1 MRLRHIAGMGQES
14 THIDELRLNNR
25 LRFGAEIPKEY
36 GTVIAAGP
44 KGSVQNEAFAH
55 GANASEGGYFGPMV
69 ERVTL
74 HILDSDSARRAQLAR
89 LAFAAGHHAE
99 IYGSIDELLA
109 HAPSN
114 GLLLAHDDPPGE
126 AVPALIGAMMRA
138 GHWLPVIAIGDAPET
153 WAVVRTIKAGALD
166 YLAIPS
172 QIAPLNEAIAR
183 AAHEA
188 ETHRVQRARAAEA
201 RQRIARLSLR
211 EREVLDRLAEG
222 CSNKAI
228 ARDLDISPRT
238 VEIHRMKMMGKL
250 GARHAAE
257 AVRLRIEATGLD
269 EVA

>member
-1 MRLRHIAGMGQES
+1 MRMI
-14 THIDELRLNNR
+14 
-25 LRFGAEIPKEY
+25 
-36 GTVIAAGP
+36 
-44 KGSVQNEAFAH
+44 
-55 GANASEGGYFGPMV
+55 

-74 HILDSDSARRAQLAR
+74 HILDGDSARRAQLAR

-99 IYGSIDELLA
+99 IYANTEELLA
-109 HAPSN
+109 HAPGS
-114 GLLLAHDDPPGE
+114 GLVLAHDDPPGE
-126 AVPALIGAMMRA
+126 GCARLIAAMMRA
-138 GHWLPVIAIGDAPET
+138 GQWLPVIAIAETPET
-153 WAVVRTIKAGALD
+153 TAVVSAIKAGALD
-166 YLAIPS
+166 YLAVPQ

-183 AAHEA
+183 A
-188 ETHRVQRARAAEA
+188 ARAAEA

-228 ARDLDISPRT
+228 ARELEISPRT

-269 EVA
+269 AA

>member
-1 MRLRHIAGMGQES
+1 MVGM
-14 THIDELRLNNR
+14 I
-25 LRFGAEIPKEY
+25 
-36 GTVIAAGP
+36 
-44 KGSVQNEAFAH
+44 
-55 GANASEGGYFGPMV
+55 

-74 HILDSDSARRAQLAR
+74 HILDGDSARRAQLAR

-99 IYGSIDELLA
+99 IYANTEELLA
-109 HAPSN
+109 HAPSG
-114 GLLLAHDDPPGE
+114 GLVLAHDDPPGE
-126 AVPALIGAMMRA
+126 AVPALIAAMMRA
-138 GHWLPVIAIGDAPET
+138 GQWLPVIAISENPDT
-153 WAVVRTIKAGALD
+153 VSVVRSIKAGALD
-166 YLAIPS
+166 YLCVP
-172 QIAPLNEAIAR
+172 QHIAPLNEAIAR
-183 AAHEA
+183 AAREA
-188 ETHRVQRARAAEA
+188 EGYRAQRARSAEA

-269 EVA
+269 AA